1 MSDTATPDSRP
12 SLTMYCR
19 SWCGDC
25 ARARR
30 WLDEHGIDY
39 VEIDVEDDDGARQL
53 AAGLNEGRLH
63 TPTFTL
69 GDGVC
74 VDFRPEKLKDL
85 LGL

>member
-1 MSDTATPDSRP
+1 MSAANTHDDMPT
-12 SLTMYCR
+12 LTMYCR

-25 ARARR
+25 SRARR
-30 WLDEHGIDY
+30 WLDEHNISY
-39 VEIDVEDDDGARQL
+39 VEIDVEDDEGAREH

>member
-1 MSDTATPDSRP
+1 MSAHETPTDRP
-12 SLTMYCR
+12 VLTMYCR
-19 SWCGDC
+19 TWCGDC

-30 WLDEHGIDY
+30 WLDDHGIDY
-39 VEIDVEDDDGARQL
+39 VEVDVEADDDARDR
-53 AAGLNEGRLH
+53 AAGLNDGRLH

-74 VDFRPEKLKDL
+74 VDFRPERLKDL

>member
-1 MSDTATPDSRP
+1 MSAANTHNDPPT
-12 SLTMYCR
+12 LTMYCR

-25 ARARR
+25 SRARR
-30 WLDEHGIDY
+30 WLDEHNIAY
-39 VEIDVEDDDGARQL
+39 VEVDVEDDEAAREH